1 METIEEKDIKKIEGL
16 LRKSNSVLIMTTSGG
31 AVIGKKETL
40 LDLLA
45 NIVNN
50 LKQSGFSKEIL
61 REAFDQGLS
70 HKEKG
75 TEESMIETILKSELK
90 ELKSILD
97 EFLGDDDNE

>member
-16 LRKSNSVLIMTTSGG
+16 LRRSNSVLIMTTSGG
-31 AVIGKKETL
+31 AVIGEKEIL

-70 HKEKG
+70 HEEKR
-75 TEESMIETILKSELK
+75 TEETKIEAIIKSELK

-97 EFLGDDDNE
+97 EFLGDGDNE